1 MHSYSRSIKFEAVL
15 NFRDLG
21 GYRAQGG
28 RTVTWRRLFRS
39 GELHNMTSRDI
50 IRLKEEIGLRSVIDL
65 RGSVQQELLGV
76 GPLNEL
82 EVRYYKVP
90 LSIITESFTSNDREN
105 EIRLFRG
112 FSNSGEG
119 YLYRV
124 RKKEYGRR
132 IVDALEIIAEPDNHP
147 LVFHCNAGKDR
158 SGILAAIV
166 LGVLGVADEDIIE
179 DYTLTA
185 PYMKEFIDRWNND
198 LKTAEVHKNLPEYQL
213 KASPESMVL
222 FLSTLKKEYG
232 SVREYVMA
240 QGAEASLIHRLEKA
254 LLT

>member
-1 MHSYSRSIKFEAVL
+1 MTHSYSRHINFESVL

-28 RTVTWRRLFRS
+28 RTIAWQRLFRS
-39 GELHNMTSRDI
+39 GELHHMTSHDI
-50 IRLKEEIGLRSVIDL
+50 TRLKEEIRLRSVIDL

-76 GPLNEL
+76 GPLNEIG
-82 EVRYYKVP
+82 VKYYSIP
-90 LSIITESFTSNDREN
+90 LSIITDRVNDRGKE
-105 EIRLFRG
+105 LFRD
-112 FSNSGEG
+112 FSNSGEV

-124 RKKEYGRR
+124 RNKEYGRR
-132 IVDALEIIAEPDNHP
+132 IVDALEIIADPENHP

-166 LGVLGVADEDIIE
+166 LGVLGVPDEDIII

-185 PYMKEFIDRWNND
+185 PYMKEFINRWNND
-198 LKTAEVHKNLPEYQL
+198 PRTAEVHKNLPEYQL
-213 KASPESMVL
+213 KASPESMAL
-222 FLSTLKKEYG
+222 FLSTLNKEYG
-232 SVREYVMA
+232 SVRGYVMA